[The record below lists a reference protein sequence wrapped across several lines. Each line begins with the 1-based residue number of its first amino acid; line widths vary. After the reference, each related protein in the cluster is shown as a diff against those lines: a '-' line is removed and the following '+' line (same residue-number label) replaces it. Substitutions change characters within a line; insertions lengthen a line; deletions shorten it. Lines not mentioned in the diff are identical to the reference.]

1 MSIQPASSGR
11 AAQLLEASGGF
22 QTGFVGFD
30 SLSGD
35 LGYVPASSQASGE
48 AAECGDGELR
58 MVMKRLTKKD
68 AVTKLKVGFVVQP
81 ATTHLNL
88 ILSRQN
94 A

>member
-1 MSIQPASSGR
+1 MYYLVTQPASSGH

-35 LGYVPASSQASGE
+35 LGYVPVNLQSAD

-58 MVMKRLTKKD
+58 MVMKRLTKRD
-68 AVTKLKVGFVVQP
+68 AVTKLKVIIG
-81 ATTHLNL
+81 
-88 ILSRQN
+88 S
-94 A
+94 